1 MAKQHKSY
9 GNLISIMGGI
19 LVALG
24 LHILLGHLSLE
35 AAQLRH
41 LLGIPVEKLSDY
53 CPQFLRRLK
62 LRNLTALIV
71 QVSSKASSNC

>member
-24 LHILLGHLSLE
+24 LHIILGHMSLE

-41 LLGIPVEKLSDY
+41 LLGIRLEKRSVC
-53 CPQFLRRLK
+53 CPRFSRRLK
-62 LRNLTALIV
+62 LRRLTALIV
-71 QVSSKASSNC
+71 RASWKASLNC